1 MFLANLS
8 KILLHT
14 HYCIVWKYTN
24 FFHFFNGKYFSI
36 IFLNITRDKVVRML
50 YKHSVIIMTRS
61 ELVML
66 CMKWKKS
73 AIPGKEVLN
82 LILQH

>member
-24 FFHFFNGKYFSI
+24 IFLNRKYFSI

-61 ELVML
+61 ELELL
-66 CMKWKKS
+66 CF
-73 AIPGKEVLN
+73 V
-82 LILQH
+82 